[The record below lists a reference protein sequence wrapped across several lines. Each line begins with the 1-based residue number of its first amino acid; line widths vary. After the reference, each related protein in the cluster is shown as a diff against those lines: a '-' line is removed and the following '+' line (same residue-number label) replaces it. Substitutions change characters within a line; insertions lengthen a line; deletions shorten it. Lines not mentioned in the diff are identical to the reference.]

1 MDAKGRRIM
10 DSMHFDKRT
19 LLGTDVIVGS
29 DLQSSVTAYF
39 AHTLAEGAICV
50 IYDRNVTSLAEELIR
65 EFKACGY
72 RVFVQA
78 VSSLRHERECELT
91 VPEYVR
97 HIFAIG
103 AGTAAA
109 YAKKLASTLSVDW
122 SMYLTA
128 PSTDTIMCDIS
139 PKTVFID
146 ENVLINCPSCCK
158 AAGYGILFS
167 QPLSA
172 FEGMFASRVLAKNPD
187 DVCVPSQDM
196 TEASELAFA
205 LLEISSTY
213 RKDSAQ
219 IMSEILYADAVKR
232 GRKPRLIGEYKFL
245 ASACITAFYSSFLGA
260 PSIDT
265 MPPACR
271 DVDAERLL
279 SLGLLYN
286 TPKSVDFFDTNS
298 YFRISYILSEYR
310 TDLLDRLGY
319 IDFHT
324 AQRFWRRLYPDA
336 GYWLKGEIT
345 CKNLTD
351 CLTLAGYG
359 SDNLLGF
366 AYASGIL

>member
-1 MDAKGRRIM
+1 MDDLRYNR
-10 DSMHFDKRT
+10 RT
-19 LLGTDVIVGS
+19 LAKTDVISGYDLVGII
-29 DLQSSVTAYF
+29 VGYF

-50 IYDRNVTSLAEELIR
+50 MYDRNVTALGEDITR
-65 EFKACGY
+65 EFKSGGY

-78 VSSLRHERECELT
+78 VSSKRHGIGEQKLV

-97 HIFAIG
+97 HVFAVG
-103 AGTAAA
+103 AGTAAE
-109 YAKKLASTLSVDW
+109 YAKKYAKSLGVDW
-122 SMYLTA
+122 SLYLTA
-128 PSTDTIMCDIS
+128 PSTDTIMCGIA
-139 PKTVFID
+139 PETVFID

-167 QPLSA
+167 QPLAA
-172 FEGMFASRVLAKNPD
+172 FENTFAKKVLAKD
-187 DVCVPSQDM
+187 GGETVVPSEVNSM
-196 TEASELAFA
+196 SELAAA
-205 LLEISSTY
+205 LLEISLY
-213 RKDSAQ
+213 YKRDSAQ
-219 IMSEILYADAVKR
+219 IMSEALYADALKR
-232 GRKPRLIGEYKFL
+232 GQTPRLIGEYKFL
-245 ASACITAFYSSFLGA
+245 ASACITAFYSSYLGS

-271 DVDAERLL
+271 EVAADRLKL
-279 SLGLLYN
+279 LGLLDN
-286 TPKSVDFFDTNS
+286 SPKSVDFFDTNG
-298 YFRISYILSEYR
+298 YFRISYILGEYR
-310 TDLLDRLGY
+310 TDLLDKLGS

-345 CKNLTD
+345 CRNLTD

>member
-1 MDAKGRRIM
+1 MDNLRYN
-10 DSMHFDKRT
+10 KRT
-19 LLGTDVIVGS
+19 LAKTDVISGC
-29 DLQSSVTAYF
+29 DLVEQITRYF

-50 IYDRNVTSLAEELIR
+50 IYDRNVTELAER
-65 EFKACGY
+65 VTQEFKLSGY

-78 VSSLRHERECELT
+78 VSSIRSAGEVQSL
-91 VPEYVR
+91 VIPEYVR
-97 HIFAIG
+97 HIFAVG
-103 AGTAAA
+103 AGTASE
-109 YAKKLASTLSVDW
+109 YAKKYAKSLGIDW
-122 SMYLTA
+122 SLYLTA
-128 PSTDTIMCDIS
+128 PSTDTVLLGTA

-146 ENVLINCPSCCK
+146 ESVLINCPFECK

-172 FEGMFASRVLAKNPD
+172 FESLFAKKVLARNAGE
-187 DVCVPSQDM
+187 VSIPSQEVNSL
-196 TEASELAFA
+196 TELAMA
-205 LLEISSTY
+205 LLEISLTY
-213 RKDSAQ
+213 KKDSAQ
-219 IMSEILYADAVKR
+219 IMSEVLYANAVKR
-232 GRKPRLIGEYKFL
+232 GQTPRLIGEYKFL

-271 DVDAERLL
+271 EVAADRLL
-279 SLGLLYN
+279 SLGVAGN
-286 TPKSVDFFDTNS
+286 RSKSVDFFDTNS

-310 TDLLDRLGY
+310 TDLLDKLGS

-324 AQRFWRRLYPDA
+324 SQRFWRRLYPDA

-345 CKNLTD
+345 CRTLID